1 MKPAPTAAPVRTGHE
16 LARFEA
22 IDRQFVEW
30 ARAWG
35 AVEAQFPALI
45 ARAVLAQAEY
55 PQAFPHLLMSACT
68 CVDPV
73 LPEATLLEAPNLAP
87 SGWLLSPAVCYHAY
101 TQWEGQTLTGPQV
114 LTARGRCFRREA
126 EFVPGRRQLEFEMR
140 EIVLC
145 GAPEWIETRVAEAR
159 GRIEAL
165 AGAAGFTGVWETAE
179 DPFFLPTAQGK
190 AFIQRLQETKKE
202 YVVRQPAPLAVASI
216 NRHGAFFGDRFH
228 IRLAGGEPAQTAC
241 IAFGLDRW
249 ETSQHKQEAH
259 E

>member
-1 MKPAPTAAPVRTGHE
+1 MRPAPTAAPVRTGRQ

-35 AVEAQFPALI
+35 GTEAQFPALI
-45 ARAVLAQAEY
+45 AREVLERAEY
-55 PQAFPHLLMSACT
+55 PEAFPHLLLSACG
-68 CVDPV
+68 CLDPKQ
-73 LPEATLLEAPNLAP
+73 PKATLLEAANLAP

-101 TQWEGQTLTGPQV
+101 PQWAGQTLPEPQV
-114 LTARGRCFRREA
+114 LTARGRCFRHEA
-126 EFVPGRRQLEFEMR
+126 EFIPGRRQLEFEMR

-145 GAPEWIETRVAEAR
+145 GPPAWIETQAAEAR
-159 GRIEAL
+159 TRIEAL
-165 AGAAGFTGVWETAE
+165 ATAAGFSGTWETAE

-202 YVVRQPAPLAVASI
+202 FIVRQPTALAVASI
-216 NRHGAFFGDRFH
+216 NRHGAFFGERFK
-228 IRLAGGEPAQTAC
+228 IQLPGGEPAHTAC

-249 ETSQHKQEAH
+249 ETSQTKPALPA
-259 E
+259 